1 MTGYRIRDHLS
12 EILGLLPIL
21 TPVTTIVFLHL
32 AGAL

>member
-1 MTGYRIRDHLS
+1 MHSYRIRDHWA
-12 EILGLLPIL
+12 EIAALLPIL